1 MAYKGIDVSS
11 YQGNIDWSKVKWAG
25 VQFAILKI
33 IRKDLNPDKTF
44 EQNWKGCTDVG
55 MPIQGV
61 YNYSYAT
68 TVGKA
73 KTDAQRVI
81 EVLAGRKTFVWLD
94 VEDKCQQGLGQT
106 LIDII
111 NTYQGVI
118 KSAGLNF
125 GVYTGLSFYN
135 QYIAPYAN
143 QINCPFWIARYPS
156 TKGMSIGDEPNSA
169 KKPVI
174 QHPLYGWQYSSAFTC
189 SGLNNSTD
197 ANLLYIELDKGD
209 GIENSSAPTATPAK
223 DNSWKGNEEYYLD
236 NDDVRKWQRALSF
249 KSSRKRNK
257 RLKP

>member
-1 MAYKGIDVSS
+1 MNNINTNAQNERRDIMKGIDVSS
-11 YQGNIDWSKVKWAG
+11 YQGTIDWGKVKWAG

-44 EQNWKGCTDVG
+44 EQNWKGCTEAG

-94 VEDKCQQGLGQT
+94 VENRCQQGLGQT

-111 NTYQGVI
+111 NTYQSEI
-118 KSAGLNF
+118 KAAGLDF

-135 QYIAPYAN
+135 TYILPYAN

-156 TKGMSIGDEPNSA
+156 TKGMTIGDDPNDA
-169 KKPVI
+169 KKPAIV
-174 QHPLYGWQYSSAFTC
+174 HSLYGWQYTSAFTC
-189 SGLNNSTD
+189 SGLNKAQMPTSYMWSLEQKIQQQQASLHPHRPSRAMRAGRVMLTITWKVKKSENGST
-197 ANLLYIELDKGD
+197 
-209 GIENSSAPTATPAK
+209 P
-223 DNSWKGNEEYYLD
+223 
-236 NDDVRKWQRALSF
+236 
-249 KSSRKRNK
+249 
-257 RLKP
+257 